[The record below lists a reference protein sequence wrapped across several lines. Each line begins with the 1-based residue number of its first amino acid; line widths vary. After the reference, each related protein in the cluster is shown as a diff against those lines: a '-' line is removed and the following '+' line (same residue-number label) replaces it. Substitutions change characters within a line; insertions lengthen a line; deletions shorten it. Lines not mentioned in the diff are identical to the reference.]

1 MFRRI
6 PFHQIAFAT
15 LVGVVGGVYVYKPMF
30 ELKKP
35 PTEPVQ
41 DLKPEPDEQKPET
54 TTQDHTA

>member
-15 LVGVVGGVYVYKPMF
+15 LVGVAGGVYVYKPMF

-54 TTQDHTA
+54 TTQ